1 MRRALA
7 AAGLAAALV
16 TGGATVAHATRA
28 HTASTAV
35 GVGEREW
42 RVYPYRTKV
51 KPGTVRFNINNLGED
66 VHNLQVRGPHG
77 YRSRVSPD
85 IRSGDAYTLVAHLRR
100 PGRYTLICTKPGHA
114 KKGMK
119 AGFTV
124 SGG

>member
-1 MRRALA
+1 MLA
-7 AAGLAAALV
+7 AAGLAAAIA
-16 TGGATVAHATRA
+16 TGGAAAAHALQA

-77 YRSRVSPD
+77 YRSKVSPD
-85 IRSGDAYTLVAHLRR
+85 IRSGNTYTLVAHLRR
-100 PGRYTLICTKPGHA
+100 TGRYTLICTKPGHA

-119 AGFTV
+119 ASFTV
-124 SGG
+124 SRG